1 MATKVEKAAKQQ
13 LKERE
18 KEKKAA
24 QKTEQQLLKQQD
36 KAEKERDKAELKTE
50 KQLAKIEAK
59 AEKSTRKEREDLQ
72 TRRVKVLMSRAK
84 AERKPAKV
92 ASKALARER
101 NRPLALKK
109 LQKVRKNFLDLP
121 PALWPFMIAV
131 SYIWAKNT
139 WEKERQQRAL
149 KEARRFLK
157 ETKDLR

>member
-1 MATKVEKAAKQQ
+1 
-13 LKERE
+13 
-18 KEKKAA
+18 
-24 QKTEQQLLKQQD
+24 
-36 KAEKERDKAELKTE
+36 
-50 KQLAKIEAK
+50 
-59 AEKSTRKEREDLQ
+59 
-72 TRRVKVLMSRAK
+72 MSRAK
-84 AERKPAKV
+84 AERKPAKL